1 MRSASFFWKRD
12 SFFQYCLNQN
22 VELIN
27 LKGRGDVSSTNTSDQ
42 GTFSRVLDAR
52 TVVSIIASGS
62 LAFCAIVFETST
74 NVAIPVMMSELGVD
88 TATIQWITSAYLLV
102 LSVTIPV
109 FPVLK
114 SRYSLRRIFA
124 ASTLSFT
131 AGTLLCCTAAT
142 FPQLLLGRVIQGLGT
157 GVAMPLMFNVVIDQV
172 PFEYMG
178 MMMGVASL
186 IISLAPA
193 IGPAYGGV
201 VLEAF
206 GWHAMFLFAV
216 PLLAAAFVAGVVC
229 LRQTTKL
236 AMRPFDATGFLL
248 VASGFL
254 LIVVGVNRLSNGE
267 LTVFVAALLIA
278 GLILL
283 VQFVRHARRAKYPL
297 VSPGV
302 FSSARFMTSVAAIA
316 GASFVCLGY
325 AWLIPNFTQVA
336 LGTGAKVSGLVVIP
350 GCVATMLFS
359 PVAGRLLDRK
369 GPCAPIAVGATL
381 LVLGAILMCIRSLDT
396 VLGLAVWYLLS
407 GMGQGLLAS
416 PLMTYGLSSLDD
428 SLRADGTSV
437 CNSLQ
442 QLGGSVG
449 VSTVTAAVAAAQS
462 SNAGITT
469 GMVLG
474 GQAAFV
480 VLAIVAAVAVAF
492 SLIALRLAKS

>member
-1 MRSASFFWKRD
+1 M
-12 SFFQYCLNQN
+12 
-22 VELIN
+22 
-27 LKGRGDVSSTNTSDQ
+27 SSTNTSDQ

-114 SRYSLRRIFA
+114 SRYSLRRLFA

-172 PFEYMG
+172 PFEHMG

-186 IISLAPA
+186 IFSLAPA
-193 IGPAYGGV
+193 IGPAYGGA

-216 PLLAAAFVAGVVC
+216 PLITVTFVAGVVC
-229 LRQTTKL
+229 LRQTTEL
-236 AMRPFDATGFLL
+236 AIRPFDATGFLF

-254 LIVVGVNRLSNGE
+254 LIVVGVNRLSNGG
-267 LTVFVAALLIA
+267 LTVIVAALLIA

-297 VSPGV
+297 VSPEV
-302 FSSARFMTSVAAIA
+302 FSSTRFMTSVAAIA

-336 LGTGAKVSGLVVIP
+336 LGTGAKVSGLVVVP

-381 LVLGAILMCIRSLDT
+381 LVLGAILMCFLSLDT

-407 GMGQGLLAS
+407 GMGEGLLAS
-416 PLMTYGLSSLDD
+416 PSMTYGLSSLND

-449 VSTVTAAVAAAQS
+449 VSTVTAVVAAAQS
-462 SNAGITT
+462 SNADNTT

-474 GQAAFV
+474 GQTAFV
-480 VLAIVAAVAVAF
+480 VLAIVAAVAAAF

>member
-1 MRSASFFWKRD
+1 M
-12 SFFQYCLNQN
+12 
-22 VELIN
+22 
-27 LKGRGDVSSTNTSDQ
+27 SSTNTSDQ

>member
-1 MRSASFFWKRD
+1 MRD
-12 SFFQYCLNQN
+12 SSAYS
-22 VELIN
+22 E
-27 LKGRGDVSSTNTSDQ
+27 SSS
-42 GTFSRVLDAR
+42 SRVLDAR

-114 SRYSLRRIFA
+114 SRYSLRRLFA

>member
-1 MRSASFFWKRD
+1 MRD
-12 SFFQYCLNQN
+12 SSAYS
-22 VELIN
+22 E
-27 LKGRGDVSSTNTSDQ
+27 SSA
-42 GTFSRVLDAR
+42 SRVLDAR

-74 NVAIPVMMSELGVD
+74 NVAIPVMMLELGVD

-114 SRYSLRRIFA
+114 SRYSLRRLFA

-131 AGTLLCCTAAT
+131 AGTLLCCTATT
-142 FPQLLLGRVIQGLGT
+142 FPQLLLGRIIQGLGT

-172 PFEYMG
+172 PFEHMG

-206 GWHAMFLFAV
+206 GWHTMFLFAV
-216 PLLAAAFVAGVVC
+216 PLLAVAFAAGMVC
-229 LRQTTKL
+229 LRQTTEL
-236 AMRPFDATGFLL
+236 AIRPFDATGFLL

-254 LIVVGVNRLSNGE
+254 LIVVGVNRLSNDG
-267 LTVFVAALLIA
+267 LTAFVAALLVA

-283 VQFVRHARRAKYPL
+283 VQFVKHVRHVKYPL
-297 VSPGV
+297 VSPEV
-302 FSSARFMTSVAAIA
+302 FSSTRFMTSVAAIA
-316 GASFVCLGY
+316 SASFVCLGY
-325 AWLIPNFTQVA
+325 AWLIPNFIQVA
-336 LGTGAKVSGLVVIP
+336 LGTGAKVSGLVVVP
-350 GCVATMLFS
+350 GCVAAMLLS

-369 GPCAPIAVGATL
+369 GPCTPIVAGATL
-381 LVLGAILMCIRSLDT
+381 MVLGAILMCIYRLDT
-396 VLGLAVWYLLS
+396 AWGLVVCYLLS

-416 PLMTYGLSSLDD
+416 PSMTYGLSSLDD
-428 SLRADGTSV
+428 SLRVDGTSV

-449 VSTVTAAVAAAQS
+449 VSTVTAVVAAAQS
-462 SNAGITT
+462 SSADITT

-480 VLAIVAAVAVAF
+480 VLAIVAAGAAVF
-492 SLIALRLAKS
+492 SLIALRFTKS